1 MCSVVENLVSYA
13 YYGEIHLTWNN
24 ALWTYSFG
32 VKLQSKTLADWSC
45 QFITQRYVLHFSYL

>member
-24 ALWTYSFG
+24 ALWTYAFG
-32 VKLQSKTLADWSC
+32 VKLQCKTLANWSC
-45 QFITQRYVLHFSYL
+45 KFIIDRYV